1 MDRREQMRDEGE
13 RYKTKEKQTNLE
25 PMVSSKWNRGR
36 RSVSNWQIAAFFN
49 T

>member
-13 RYKTKEKQTNLE
+13 RQKTKEKKNLE